1 MKRSLLFL
9 VMLLLAATISNPGRL
24 IIAQDD
30 GPDTISIGAVVPLTG
45 RYAGGGAQVQRGY
58 EFAIEDIN
66 AAGGVYVA
74 EYDRQIPLEMTLL
87 DDESDPVKTVSNLQ
101 DLYNDEDVVAYLG
114 GFGSDLHA
122 AAAAVAEQ
130 NGVPYIGVAFALWDI
145 HQQGYEYLFSPFPKS
160 PDLSTSVFEM
170 LNTLVPE
177 EDRPTRVGILQEGT
191 DWGIELGDLWVE
203 AAEEY
208 GYEVVVHE
216 AYTPGTTDFTDLIL
230 ELRDEDV
237 QVLLTLPN
245 PPDGITLFT
254 QMAELDYTPPFA
266 MAIRAPDAPTW
277 VEATGTSGDYVT
289 LAPGWHNAMAFPGV
303 AELNE
308 KHIAAME
315 RPADPIV
322 GPAYAAIQILA
333 AAIESAGSLDRDA
346 IRDAIAATDLETVMG
361 HITFREDGTGV
372 VTTAILQYQ
381 AGRVELVWPA
391 EFATAELVYPAPPVG
406 ERD

>member
-1 MKRSLLFL
+1 MKR
-9 VMLLLAATISNPGRL
+9 LLLIFALLVVLSLSGPSGPT
-24 IIAQDD
+24 IAQDD
-30 GPDTISIGAVVPLTG
+30 GPETIKIGANIPLTG
-45 RYAGGGAQVQRGY
+45 RYAGGGAQVERGY
-58 EFAIEDIN
+58 RYAVEDIN
-66 AAGGVYVA
+66 EAGGIYV
-74 EYDRQIPLEMTLL
+74 EEFDRQIPLELIVL
-87 DDESDPVKTVSNLQ
+87 DDESDPVKTVSNLE
-101 DLYNDEDVVAYLG
+101 DLYNDDEVVAYLG

-122 AAAAVAEQ
+122 AAAAVAEV

-170 LNTLVPE
+170 LNGLIPE
-177 EDRPTRVGILQEGT
+177 EERPTRVGILQEGT
-191 DWGIELGDLWVE
+191 DWGIELGDLWEE
-203 AAEEY
+203 AADEY
-208 GYEVVVHE
+208 GYEVVVRE
-216 AYTPGTTDFTDLIL
+216 EYAPGTQDFTDLIL
-230 ELRDEDV
+230 QLQEEEV

-277 VEATGTSGDYVT
+277 VEATGTSGDFVT

-303 AELNE
+303 EELNE
-308 KHIAAME
+308 KHIAEME

-333 AAIESAGSLDRDA
+333 AAIESAGNLDRDD
-346 IRDAIAATDLETVMG
+346 IRDAIAATDLETTMG

-372 VTTAILQYQ
+372 VTPAILQYQ
-381 AGRVELVWPA
+381 AGRVQLVWPA

-406 ERD
+406 ERE